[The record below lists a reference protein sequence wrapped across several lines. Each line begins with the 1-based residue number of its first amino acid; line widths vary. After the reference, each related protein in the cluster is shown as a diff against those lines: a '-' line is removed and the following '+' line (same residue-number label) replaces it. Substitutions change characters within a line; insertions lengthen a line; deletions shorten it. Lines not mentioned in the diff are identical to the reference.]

1 MSVCD
6 FSEGHFAVDRDDFM
20 IDLSQKP
27 KPAATTPAVPVLDLS
42 MGARDSD
49 PLLCKVLLPYRA
61 VFYPLGFAVEVI
73 TNEEA
78 VLAIVARC
86 WGGLHQLHTNPMLQV
101 RIIVSEGGSAE
112 CPPAPVLR
120 AQHNLLSVVADAYN
134 HAVCDLTQGLSL
146 VWLNYAAL
154 QHPKYLCYH
163 FIETAAL
170 VLINTSYAIPIHA
183 ACVSR
188 YGHGM
193 LLTADSGVGKST
205 LSYACART
213 GWTFISDDGSYLL
226 CNGDRPRVVGNC
238 RQVRFRPSAKEL
250 FPELHGR
257 DLTPRIK
264 GKPSIEIPTS
274 ELQLI
279 TAEQATIHSIIL
291 LNRHPS
297 AVTELVPLPR
307 GIASQHFSAVLNQYP
322 TEVVRESQT
331 AGLQQ
336 LSEVDVY
343 ELRYWD
349 LQPAIDCLE
358 LLARSSEAHVL

>member
-1 MSVCD
+1 MRRLYD
-6 FSEGHFAVDRDDFM
+6 
-20 IDLSQKP
+20 
-27 KPAATTPAVPVLDLS
+27 
-42 MGARDSD
+42 
-49 PLLCKVLLPYRA
+49 CKVLLPYRA

-78 VLAIVARC
+78 VLAIVDGC
-86 WGGLHQLHTNPMLQV
+86 WGGLHQLHTNPTLQI
-101 RIIVSEGGSAE
+101 RIIVSEGGAAE
-112 CPPAPVLR
+112 CPPSPVLR
-120 AQHNLLSVVADAYN
+120 AQHNLLSVVADANN
-134 HAVCDLTQGLSL
+134 HAVCDLAHGLSL

-205 LSYACART
+205 LSYACARA
-213 GWTFISDDGSYLL
+213 GWTFTSDDGSYLL
-226 CNGDRPRVVGNC
+226 CNADRPRVVGNC

-250 FPELHGR
+250 FPELQGR
-257 DLTPRIK
+257 DLTPRIQ

-291 LNRHPS
+291 LNRQPS

-307 GIASQHFSAVLNQYP
+307 GIAIQHFSAALNQYP
-322 TEVVRESQT
+322 SEVVSESHM

-336 LSEVDVY
+336 LSEIDVY
-343 ELRYWD
+343 ELRYRD
-349 LQPAIDCLE
+349 LQPAIECLE
-358 LLARSSEAHVL
+358 LLARGTEEHIL